1 MARNHAA
8 WTTIFMLASLVT
20 MAAGLARVG
29 FIAWF
34 AQFAAHHVGGL
45 SPTATIMALAAI
57 YFVAHYMFASL
68 TAHTAAMFPIM
79 LGVGLALPGLPANE
93 LVMALAL
100 TTGIM
105 GVISPYATGPA
116 PVYYNSGYIRPAE
129 FWGLGFVLGAIFL
142 AALLFI
148 GIPVMMLH

>member
-1 MARNHAA
+1 MARNHQA
-8 WTTIFMLASLVT
+8 WTTVIMLATLVT
-20 MAAGLARVG
+20 MASGLARVG
-29 FIAWF
+29 FIKWF
-34 AQFAAHHVGGL
+34 AEFAAHHVGGL
-45 SPTATIMALAAI
+45 APTPTIMVLVTI
-57 YFVAHYMFASL
+57 YFVSHYMFASL
-68 TAHTAAMFPIM
+68 TAHTSAMFPIM
-79 LGVGLALPGLPANE
+79 LGVGLALPGLPARE

-116 PVYYNSGYIRPAE
+116 PVYYNSGYIKPAE
-129 FWGLGFVLGAIFL
+129 FWGLGFVLGALFL